1 MEELIAIGRGAKTA
15 AKDLNRLGQKEKNQL
30 LLLAADTLSN
40 TKKEILVA
48 NEKDIFLAKKMK

>member
-30 LLLAADTLSN
+30 LLLAADMLSN
-40 TKKEILVA
+40 AKKEILVA
-48 NEKDIFLAKKMK
+48 NLR